1 MNSAIGLVVK
11 YLVANEVAR
20 VRFPDDA
27 FLDPDRNAPKS
38 ARRAR
43 APAVPHEYLTVAQL
57 VERGTVNVY
66 SGDP

>member
-1 MNSAIGLVVK
+1 MTHFW
-11 YLVANEVAR
+11 
-20 VRFPDDA
+20 FPTGTK
-27 FLDPDRNAPKS
+27 KS

-43 APAVPHEYLTVAQL
+43 APGTPHEYLTVAQL